1 MTRHFLCAGLLI
13 TAAGMANAQTKA
25 PKPKSA
31 DEVKAIQAMYGATT
45 PDDQIAAANALIEK
59 FADTEFKSIAFQ
71 LMAEDYQ
78 RKNDFAKT
86 IVYGERALEA
96 DPKNYQADLILANE
110 YSRGTHDTDF
120 DKDDKLKKAEKYAHD
135 TITNVADAPKPN
147 TNIDDAKWAGIKKDI
162 AASAHEAL
170 GLVAMDRKDNPGALA
185 EFKTATETAADPDP
199 ATYARLA
206 MADNLNG
213 KYDDAIAAADK
224 ALSLPD
230 AAPQVKQFAQA
241 EKARATMNK
250 NKGSAATTP
259 APASA
264 APATPSSAT
273 PATPPPAPHP

>member
-1 MTRHFLCAGLLI
+1 MTRHFLCAGLAI
-13 TAAGMANAQTKA
+13 AAAGVVNAQTKA

-31 DEVKAIQAMYGATT
+31 DEVKAIQAMYAATT

-71 LMAEDYQ
+71 LIAGDYQ

-120 DKDDKLKKAEKYAHD
+120 DKEDKLKKAEKYAHD
-135 TITNVADAPKPN
+135 TIANVADAPKPN
-147 TNIDDAKWAGIKKDI
+147 ANIDDAKWNGIKKDI

-170 GLVAMDRKDNPGALA
+170 GLVAMDRKDNAAALA
-185 EFKTATETAADPDP
+185 EFKAATELAADPDP

-230 AAPQVKQFAQA
+230 AVPQVKQFAEA

-250 NKGSAATTP
+250 NKGSAA
-259 APASA
+259 
-264 APATPSSAT
+264 ATPST
-273 PATPPPAPHP
+273 PPATPPPAPHP